1 MRSLKKLSTEKEVHS
16 VLKKKRTED
25 ILVLYY
31 SLWGDG
37 CAEAI
42 KLAEAWATREG
53 DETLF
58 LVNSW
63 DTPECFASFSIT
75 SVPSL
80 LFTKRGR
87 VTVKVEYSGLYDFFH
102 RDARQ
107 PQSRL

>member
-1 MRSLKKLSTEKEVHS
+1 MRSLKKLSTEKEVQG
-16 VLKKKRTED
+16 VLKKKRTQD
-25 ILVLYY
+25 IIVLYH

-37 CAEAI
+37 CVEAI
-42 KLAEAWATREG
+42 KFAEAWATREG

-63 DTPECFASFSIT
+63 DTPECFANYSIT

-80 LFTKRGR
+80 LFTKKGR

-102 RDARQ
+102 RDVQQR
-107 PQSRL
+107 QSRL

>member
-1 MRSLKKLSTEKEVHS
+1 MRTLTKLSTEKEVHS

-25 ILVLYY
+25 IIVLYY
-31 SLWGDG
+31 SLWGQG
-37 CAEAI
+37 CADAM

-75 SVPSL
+75 AVPSL
-80 LFTKRGR
+80 LFTKKGR
-87 VTVKVEYSGLYDFFH
+87 VTVKVEYSGLYEYFH
-102 RDARQ
+102 RDVRQ
-107 PQSRL
+107 RQSRL